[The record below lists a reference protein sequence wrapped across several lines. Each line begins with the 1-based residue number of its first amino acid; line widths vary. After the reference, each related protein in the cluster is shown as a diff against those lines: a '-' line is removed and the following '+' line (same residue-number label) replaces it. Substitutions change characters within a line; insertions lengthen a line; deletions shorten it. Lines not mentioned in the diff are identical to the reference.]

1 MTFFRFAPLS
11 RPLASTCIKCF
22 ALLAIVFVETDI
34 VRAIDISIGAPQ
46 VIYTKKQRSSGGG
59 KSWPDG
65 NLGVVS
71 NGDGTYD
78 FYAANSS
85 KPVMTTGTLTN
96 PGGSKQKVSIVD
108 IPKKAFDYV
117 AGGPV
122 YADPYSGARLMVY
135 HAEVQGKSSKNFYSV
150 LGLALSTDPSG
161 QTFHDLGTIITPNS
175 PGNGTDVGG
184 GSFAIVNGY
193 FNVYYKDWLPNGHT
207 SEVAV
212 ARAPLLDLLNNS
224 LAGRSTSFTKYY
236 NGGWTQPGLGGL
248 SSHLE
253 LPNTANAWL
262 GVSYNDYL
270 GQLVMVG
277 SQWTADGGDL
287 YMTTSSDGVNW
298 APRQPVAVDPGEQFY
313 PTIIGTGA
321 DPMHSGQ
328 SFYVYYT
335 DSQKGAW
342 SRWKDAEL
350 RRREITINS
359 PSGIGSLSSSPT
371 LTADW
376 VELGGYQSDF
386 QGGAPAMGWTYAWD
400 PKGKVGK
407 SSAYVPLLWSESE
420 QAYNTTGSA
429 TPVPDKKSHHDDYL
443 SLTADGGH
451 PGNKKYMPMAGYTI
465 QAEDGAGFYR
475 IADSSIQKDNDTLM
489 SKEDGL
495 GVLVYV
501 NDTLIGSEQG
511 VLTDGLLT
519 GFDRTLGTLNV
530 GDTVW
535 VMIDPIKSQIDDAFT
550 GFDFSLQKLV
560 YSMQNLALNA
570 QMPAVSVPEPGT
582 MGLLIV
588 TLAAGCFP
596 RRRRRTER

>member
-34 VRAIDISIGAPQ
+34 VRAIDVSIGAPQ

-85 KPVMTTGTLTN
+85 KPLMTTGTLTN

-287 YMTTSSDGVNW
+287 YMTTSSDGVNS

-386 QGGAPAMGWTYAWD
+386 QGGIRRR
-400 PKGKVGK
+400 VGRTHGTRRERLANPRLTFPCYGASRNK
-407 SSAYVPLLWSESE
+407 P
-420 QAYNTTGSA
+420 TTPRVAQRRSRIRKA
-429 TPVPDKKSHHDDYL
+429 TTTITCRSR
-443 SLTADGGH
+443 
-451 PGNKKYMPMAGYTI
+451 PMAATRAI
-465 QAEDGAGFYR
+465 RSICQWPAIRFRRKMAQAS
-475 IADSSIQKDNDTLM
+475 IALRTVQ
-489 SKEDGL
+489 SK
-495 GVLVYV
+495 
-501 NDTLIGSEQG
+501 
-511 VLTDGLLT
+511 
-519 GFDRTLGTLNV
+519 
-530 GDTVW
+530 
-535 VMIDPIKSQIDDAFT
+535 K
-550 GFDFSLQKLV
+550 
-560 YSMQNLALNA
+560 
-570 QMPAVSVPEPGT
+570 T
-582 MGLLIV
+582 M
-588 TLAAGCFP
+588 TP
-596 RRRRRTER
+596 